1 MSLWQ
6 RWWRMPQRVWLRR
19 AAFQVHL
26 WFGLILGLYI
36 VMLSVTG
43 SILVYRIDLD
53 RWFATPVPAFD
64 AERPLVSKD
73 TITASAMQAY
83 PGWEIVRQGE
93 RVSRRVPAIG
103 VTLARNG
110 EQTEQ
115 LFDPYT
121 GQHLGVA
128 FTEGQEAVLW
138 LVSLHD
144 DLLFDRDGRWWN
156 GIGSAFATLLVLTGL
171 LVWWPG
177 VTRWKRSLS
186 VKLTGGWRRFT
197 WDLHSAAG
205 LLPVRVSAR
214 VGRVGGIHGRAGPLL
229 MAPRGD
235 APRGWRREH
244 RRHDPGLADAAALR
258 PVAHPVAE
266 GGVGGARAGPRD
278 DVRHRH
284 ADVVE
289 SRGASA
295 AARQR
300 RRASARAGCGCWGSE
315 LGGPEGPPLRSRTTA
330 EDRSRYDRSRKNAL
344 TAGCTRR
351 SCSRSCAARS
361 RYSR

>member
-6 RWWRMPQRVWLRR
+6 RWWRMPQRVWVRR

-43 SILVYRIDLD
+43 SILVYRLDLD

-73 TITASAMQAY
+73 TITASAMKAY

-121 GQHLGVA
+121 GQHLGIA

-186 VKLTGGWRRFT
+186 VKLSGGWRRFT

-205 LLPVRVSAR
+205 FYLFGFLLVWGVSGAYMGVPAPFSWLLEATRPADGGESIGDTILVWLTRLHFGRWRIPWLKAVWAVLGLVPAMMFVTGMLMWWNRVVRQR
-214 VGRVGGIHGRAGPLL
+214 L
-229 MAPRGD
+229 RGS
-235 APRGWRREH
+235 
-244 RRHDPGLADAAALR
+244 
-258 PVAHPVAE
+258 
-266 GGVGGARAGPRD
+266 
-278 DVRHRH
+278 
-284 ADVVE
+284 VV
-289 SRGASA
+289 
-295 AARQR
+295 ARQLEPDAGAGI
-300 RRASARAGCGCWGSE
+300 AS
-315 LGGPEGPPLRSRTTA
+315 
-330 EDRSRYDRSRKNAL
+330 
-344 TAGCTRR
+344 
-351 SCSRSCAARS
+351 
-361 RYSR
+361 